1 VTDLAVR
8 ELPLFPL
15 PDVVLFPQEVL
26 PLHIFEP
33 RYRMMLRTV
42 MAEDRRFGVVRWD
55 PHRQQMADVGCCAEI
70 LHWQSQEDDRSN
82 IVTMGQQR
90 FRVLSIV
97 RETPYRVAMVSWIED
112 EISDSRDE
120 LVSLTEKVSQA
131 LRDVVELTGKLIGR
145 PASLPGDLPDLPRE
159 LSYWIGAHLGGP
171 VADHQQALLEVT
183 DTGDR
188 LRQEFDLLDQTRR
201 QLAAR
206 TVLKDTLDLSDR
218 SSNSEDITEGDS

>member
-1 VTDLAVR
+1 MTELAVR

-26 PLHIFEP
+26 PLHIFES

-55 PHRQQMADVGCCAEI
+55 PQRQKMAEVGCCAEI

-90 FRVLSIV
+90 FRVLSIL

-112 EISDSRDE
+112 DTSDSRDD
-120 LVSLTEKVSQA
+120 LAALTGNVSQA
-131 LRDVVELTGKLIGR
+131 LRDVVELTGKLIGK
-145 PASLPGDLPDLPRE
+145 PATLPPDLPDLPRE

-171 VADHQQALLEVT
+171 VADHQQALLEIT
-183 DTGDR
+183 DTGER
-188 LRQEFDLLDQTRR
+188 LRQEYELLDQTRR

-206 TVLKDTLDLSDR
+206 TVLKDTFNSADSQSDSNDL
-218 SSNSEDITEGDS
+218 NNGEF